1 MHACVCV
8 ETSVED
14 VRVLKAAI
22 EKDQQSYRNFEIAG
36 FVDFVESIK
45 SIESIGLRLIYEG
58 VFVQGSAACSC
69 PDCGPGDT

>member
-1 MHACVCV
+1 M

-45 SIESIGLRLIYEG
+45 SIESIESIGLRLIYEG